1 MEKERILGWFKSNMP
16 MLAALFIG
24 LAYIGYGFVTIEQTG
39 KTPLEI
45 LADSAVKM
53 VVGYSISKL
62 LSLMGLK
69 QGEQN
74 EKVINT
80 ETLHGNKV
88 DLISPYMDKID
99 AFCDLQNTIER
110 KKAQTRIL
118 ISAMIP
124 YDDFIK
130 ETFKVV
136 DKGVERI
143 VPLEEL
149 PKDKQKAIRRA
160 KRLKLTLLTPSDL
173 TTDGGK
179 AYDPFYLGDTKQSHA
194 RKKDIKAIGTKVVLA
209 IVFGSFGVSLVLDN
223 SLETLLWNLL
233 QVALFFVLGV
243 ISYMQEYD
251 FVVNNYRM
259 RIIRKIDLLDKFM
272 IYAKEKTNADTKL

>member
-16 MLAALFIG
+16 ALAALFIG
-24 LAYIGYGFVTIEQTG
+24 LAYIGYGFVQIQETG

-53 VVGYSISKL
+53 VVGYSIAKL

-69 QGEQN
+69 QGEMN
-74 EKVINT
+74 DKVLGTEK
-80 ETLHGNKV
+80 LHGDKV

-99 AFCDLQNTIER
+99 TFCDLQNTMER

-118 ISAMIP
+118 IQAMIS
-124 YDDFIK
+124 YDEFIA
-130 ETFKVV
+130 ERWKVV
-136 DKGVERI
+136 ENGVEKL
-143 VPLEEL
+143 VAFEEL
-149 PKDKQKAIRRA
+149 PKDKQKAIKKA
-160 KRLKLTLLTPSDL
+160 KRLKLTLLTPSEL

-179 AYDPFYLGDTKQSHA
+179 TLDPFNLGDTKQAHA
-194 RKKDIKAIGTKVVLA
+194 RKKDIKAVGSKIILA
-209 IVFGSFGVSLVLDN
+209 IVFGSFGVSLAMDTT
-223 SLETLLWNLL
+223 LETFLWNLL

-251 FVVNNYRM
+251 FVVNIYRM

-272 IYAKEKTNADTKL
+272 IYAKGEKNGD

>member
-1 MEKERILGWFKSNMP
+1 MEKDKVLGWFKSNMP
-16 MLAALFIG
+16 ALAALFIG
-24 LAYIGYGFVTIEQTG
+24 IAYIGYGFIQIQETG

-53 VVGYSISKL
+53 VVGYAISKL

-69 QGEQN
+69 QGELN
-74 EKVINT
+74 DKVIGT
-80 ETLHGNKV
+80 EKLHGDKV

-99 AFCDLQNTIER
+99 AFCDKQNEIER

-118 ISAMIP
+118 IQAMIS
-124 YDDFIK
+124 YEEFITERWK
-130 ETFKVV
+130 I
-136 DKGVERI
+136 VENGEEKL
-143 VPLEEL
+143 VALEEL
-149 PKDKQKAIRRA
+149 PKDKQKAIKKA
-160 KRLKLTLLTPSDL
+160 KKLKLTLLTPSEL

-179 AYDPFYLGDTKQSHA
+179 TLDPFNLGDTKQAHA
-194 RKKDIKAIGTKVVLA
+194 RKKDIKAIGSKIILA
-209 IVFGSFGVSLVLDN
+209 IVFGSFGVSLAMDTT
-223 SLETLLWNLL
+223 LETFLWNLL

-251 FVVNNYRM
+251 FVVNIYRM

-272 IYAKEKTNADTKL
+272 IYAKGEKNAN